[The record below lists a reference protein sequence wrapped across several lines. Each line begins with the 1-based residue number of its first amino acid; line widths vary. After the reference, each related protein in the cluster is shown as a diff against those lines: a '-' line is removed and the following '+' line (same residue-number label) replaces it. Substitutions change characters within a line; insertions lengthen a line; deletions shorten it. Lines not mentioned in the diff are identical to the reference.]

1 MAVLKV
7 EGIAIFVNYHIL
19 RLGWLLGE
27 FAFTKVEAEVGYK
40 KKAGFLHSCFGM
52 KFEIECLPGL
62 FGWDR

>member
-1 MAVLKV
+1 MKV

-27 FAFTKVEAEVGYK
+27 FAFTKVEVAVGCK
-40 KKAGFLHSCFGM
+40 KKADFLQSCFEM
-52 KFEIECLPGL
+52 KFEIECLPEL